1 MTDQQRTSIL
11 ASKVHCVRYRFTTVA
26 TVTSD
31 RLVGIDDSTVIFVV
45 RRDGAGHNQRVGM
58 LFRVRRLAVVL
69 VLLPLALSVA
79 PVPASAHPSG
89 SNPDAAYYQ
98 ADLAEITPARP
109 DVVVR
114 VDPRGEWIDLTYTGD
129 TEVVVLGYTG
139 EPYLR
144 VTATTTAENLVSQTT
159 YLNKAMFADIPTS
172 GRTASAA
179 PTWQPIDGAG
189 TVRWHDHRI
198 HWMGQA
204 RPPNV
209 AADPTRRHLVGTWV
223 VHAVAGTV
231 PFDIRGTLNWI
242 GKPNGLPLRTWLILA
257 LANLPF
263 VIGAIVW
270 RLRRPRHVGVRPD
283 LERVVSQV

>member
-45 RRDGAGHNQRVGM
+45 RRDGAGHNQRVGR

-204 RPPNV
+204 RPPDVERPVKCGDGIAVVCPSCGWAGWGLSACQFLPCPDRCPNRGRV
-209 AADPTRRHLVGTWV
+209 GGSWVSRR
-223 VHAVAGTV
+223 
-231 PFDIRGTLNWI
+231 
-242 GKPNGLPLRTWLILA
+242 LIA
-257 LANLPF
+257 
-263 VIGAIVW
+263 
-270 RLRRPRHVGVRPD
+270 
-283 LERVVSQV
+283 